1 MLEKDK
7 CLAPERRRYHNQED
21 TFAMRISYC
30 TWSAMNVDIEELI
43 PAVSRIG
50 YHGIELAAT
59 PRFTTDL
66 YELDAVRRARILE
79 LLDEH
84 GLALSAVAG
93 HTSMCETDPERNAA
107 NLQRLRDTID
117 LAAALHREGEQPVV
131 ASLVGGKEEAWDEI
145 KERLAERVYA
155 LGEYAAERGVILAVE
170 PHCGTALYLPDKV
183 EWLLQA
189 VDHPAVRLNFDISHF
204 DIRGIGID
212 ECVPQM
218 APLSVH
224 THVKDQRGLYPDHE
238 FLTPGSG
245 PFDFVHYLTAMDAA
259 GYTGWIGMEVSVM
272 VQRKP
277 GYDPFVDAALGYYA
291 LVHAFNE
298 SGVALER

>member
-1 MLEKDK
+1 
-7 CLAPERRRYHNQED
+7 
-21 TFAMRISYC
+21 MRISYC
-30 TWSAMNVDIEELI
+30 TWGMMNVEIERII
-43 PAVSRIG
+43 PAVAQIG
-50 YHGIELAAT
+50 YHGIELAVVDRGKT
-59 PRFTTDL
+59 GL
-66 YELDAVRRARILE
+66 YTLNPVRQAAILD
-79 LLDEH
+79 LLDTH

-93 HTSMCETDPERNAA
+93 HTPMCETDPARNAA
-107 NLQRLRDTID
+107 NMQRLRDTID
-117 LAAALHREGEQPVV
+117 LAAALRQEGEQPVV
-131 ASLVGGKEEAWDEI
+131 ASHVGGKEAQWDRVR
-145 KERLAERVYA
+145 ERLAERVFA

-204 DIRGIGID
+204 DIRGIDVD

-218 APLSVH
+218 APLSAH
-224 THVKDQRGLYPDHE
+224 THVKDQRGRYPDYE

-272 VQRKP
+272 VQDKP

-291 LVHAFNE
+291 LRHAFNE
-298 SGVALER
+298 SGVALG